1 MKVLRANKHVRM
13 PLDGDDTIKV
23 QDVPVKDIMI
33 IPGMRWLEKRMP
45 NFRESIKSIGM
56 EWPII
61 ITDDVHYWQKEK
73 NWPKDEKGEYKK
85 GLACHTGNKR
95 VLYARVNGYDMIE
108 AYFVNGKLQKNL
120 VNSQTFI
127 AKERWP
133 KK

>member
-1 MKVLRANKHVRM
+1 M
-13 PLDGDDTIKV
+13 PLDGGDTIKV

-85 GLACHTGNKR
+85 GLACHTGN
-95 VLYARVNGYDMIE
+95 
-108 AYFVNGKLQKNL
+108 
-120 VNSQTFI
+120 
-127 AKERWP
+127 
-133 KK
+133 